1 MIKCRIKEN
10 ITCLKCDALEKE
22 MVLIGA
28 FVMCKKCWKEEFGTE
43 EIDTESKLY
52 KDKYLKWY
60 KEHEKLV

>member
-28 FVMCKKCWKEEFGTE
+28 FVMCKKCWKEEFDTE
-43 EIDTESKLY
+43 EINTESKLY

-60 KEHEKLV
+60 KEHEKLA